1 MRKRPRQAR
10 SRQMVDALLQAAAE
24 VIAEQGLAHTTTNHV
39 AERAGVSIGSL
50 YQYFESKDALIEA
63 LMAQQ
68 ESELVAAVQV
78 PFASLLDA
86 DLRTFTRAALEA
98 VFELFERKR
107 GLYLELARG
116 WYHAR
121 TMRTVR
127 TLESLTTEALRLYLI
142 RHHRELRHDNL
153 PAALYV
159 AFSSAVF
166 TGIRYLS
173 DPPPH
178 LRRQDVLEQLTDLVV
193 GHLLR
198 TGQGARPP
206 SRRRRLSA

>member
-24 VIAEQGLAHTTTNHV
+24 VVAEQGLAHTTTNHV

-121 TMRTVR
+121 TMRTVQTWR
-127 TLESLTTEALRLYLI
+127 AS
-142 RHHRELRHDNL
+142 
-153 PAALYV
+153 
-159 AFSSAVF
+159 
-166 TGIRYLS
+166 
-173 DPPPH
+173 PP
-178 LRRQDVLEQLTDLVV
+178 RRCGCT
-193 GHLLR
+193 
-198 TGQGARPP
+198 
-206 SRRRRLSA
+206 